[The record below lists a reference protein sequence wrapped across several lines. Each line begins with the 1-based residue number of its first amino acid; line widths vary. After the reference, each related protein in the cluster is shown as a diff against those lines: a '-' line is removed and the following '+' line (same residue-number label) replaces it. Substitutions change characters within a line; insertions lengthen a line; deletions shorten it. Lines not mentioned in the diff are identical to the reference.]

1 MAESKKKGFVIRKE
15 RLLSLICGIVTFVIL
30 FVPWVKMDEGNAFT
44 LYAKDLDVI
53 SDVLNFTKIMAIIT
67 MVVSILY
74 IICQLIDVE
83 KVIPGLKKFKFG
95 FYRLFG
101 LIYYGLL
108 EFVCLF
114 AIIGAFSCD
123 YTDPTVRVFI
133 LFLIFAAGIVRFA
146 IPKVYNAVA
155 KAVNI
160 TIE

>member
-15 RLLSLICGIVTFVIL
+15 RLFSLICGIVTFVIL

-67 MVVSILY
+67 MVISILY

-146 IPKVYNAVA
+146 IPKLYNAIA

>member
-1 MAESKKKGFVIRKE
+1 MAETKKKGFVIRKE
-15 RLLSLICGIVTFVIL
+15 RLFSLICGIVTFVIL

-44 LYAKDLDVI
+44 LFAKDLDVI
-53 SDVLNFTKIMAIIT
+53 SDVLNFTKVMAIIT

-74 IICQLIDVE
+74 ILCQLIDIE
-83 KVIPGLKKFKFG
+83 KYVPALKRFKFG

-133 LFLIFAAGIVRFA
+133 LFAIFAAAILRFA
-146 IPKVYNAVA
+146 IPKVYDSVV
-155 KAVNI
+155 KALNI
-160 TIE
+160 TVE